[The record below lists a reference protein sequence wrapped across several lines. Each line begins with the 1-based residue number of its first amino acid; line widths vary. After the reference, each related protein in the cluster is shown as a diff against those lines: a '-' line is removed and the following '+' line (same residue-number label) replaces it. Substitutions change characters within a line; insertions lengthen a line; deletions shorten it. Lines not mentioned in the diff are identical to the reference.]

1 MQCPVQ
7 DRKRNQKN
15 PNLLCFVVWL
25 AFVCVQFASLAKRLI
40 ACSNLTRFI
49 SYLTG
54 FSFSTPS
61 PSYYYHHHHHPTIL
75 VMWAFRFELYGSL
88 VTHLGNFFFWII
100 FFRVFFLGM
109 LIYSPAYCTVVLVF
123 FFLSVWYVFLF
134 WFTRWSIFVCT
145 FSLSGRGGS
154 FLMDNMFPRIDCL
167 PLCGYRGENG
177 YTYMTSKYLPSKT
190 LQAPCM
196 VCACILT
203 L

>member
-1 MQCPVQ
+1 MIQWYIRIFLPSRRGWEKEKEKESTRSKEDEYMQCPVQ

-40 ACSNLTRFI
+40 ACSNLTRSI

-100 FFRVFFLGM
+100 FFRVFFGHAN
-109 LIYSPAYCTVVLVF
+109 IFPRVLHCRSGLFF
-123 FFLSVWYVFLF
+123 FFLFDMFFCFDLQGEAFLYVHFLF
-134 WFTRWSIFVCT
+134 LGEGVL
-145 FSLSGRGGS
+145 SLWITCS
-154 FLMDNMFPRIDCL
+154 P
-167 PLCGYRGENG
+167 
-177 YTYMTSKYLPSKT
+177 
-190 LQAPCM
+190 
-196 VCACILT
+196 V
-203 L
+203 